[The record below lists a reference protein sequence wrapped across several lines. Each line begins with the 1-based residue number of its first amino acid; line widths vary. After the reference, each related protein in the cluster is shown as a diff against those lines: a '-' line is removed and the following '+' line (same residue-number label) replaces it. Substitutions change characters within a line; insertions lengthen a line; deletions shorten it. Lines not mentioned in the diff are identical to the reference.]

1 MTNLTGQVALVTG
14 AGSGIGAATASELAQ
29 AGAKVCCADLDELAA
44 ARVAE
49 TIIQSGGE
57 ATTLAVNVA
66 DVAENEAMVA
76 AVVERFGAPHI
87 AHLNAGVHITG
98 SIFKT
103 TPEQWDSV
111 LEVNLRGTFF
121 GLKFAGGQIV
131 ESGGGSV
138 IITSSGA
145 GLLGAAGGS
154 AYTASNHGVLGLMKY
169 ASAELAPLGVRVKA
183 ICPGIINTPM
193 LGPLHAQDEGVP
205 SALGASQ
212 PIGRLGTAVEVAKLV
227 VFLAGAEASFI
238 TRVHDSR
245 GRRRE
250 QRIWKLYQRGSVD
263 ACHRRKLTKEGGE

>member
-14 AGSGIGAATASELAQ
+14 AGSGIGAATAIELAR

-49 TIIQSGGE
+49 TIIQAGGE

-76 AVVERFGAPHI
+76 AVVERFGALHI
-87 AHLNAGVHITG
+87 AHLNAGVHLTG

-111 LEVNLRGTFF
+111 LDVNLRGTFF
-121 GLKFAGGQIV
+121 GLKFAGRQIV

-154 AYTASNHGVLGLMKY
+154 AYTASKHGVLGLMKC
-169 ASAELAPLGVRVKA
+169 ASAELAPLGVRVNA

-193 LGPLHAQDEGVP
+193 LGSLHAHDEVA
-205 SALGASQ
+205 SVLGASH
-212 PIGRLGTAVEVAKLV
+212 PIGRLGAAVEVAKLV

-238 TRVHDSR
+238 T
-245 GRRRE
+245 
-250 QRIWKLYQRGSVD
+250 GSTIPVD
-263 ACHRRKLTKEGGE
+263 GGVSSVFGSFTKELRSGLAADAR

>member
-1 MTNLTGQVALVTG
+1 
-14 AGSGIGAATASELAQ
+14 
-29 AGAKVCCADLDELAA
+29 VCCADLDELAA

-49 TIIQSGGE
+49 TIIRSGGE

-76 AVVERFGAPHI
+76 AVVERFGALHI
-87 AHLNAGVHITG
+87 AHLNAGAHLTG

-111 LEVNLRGTFF
+111 LDVNLRGTFF
-121 GLKFAGGQIV
+121 GLKFAGRQIV
-131 ESGGGSV
+131 KSGGGSV

-154 AYTASNHGVLGLMKY
+154 AYTASKHGLLGLMKC
-169 ASAELAPLGVRVKA
+169 ASAELAPLGVRVNA
-183 ICPGIINTPM
+183 ICPGIISTPM
-193 LGPLHAQDEGVP
+193 LGPLHAQDEAVA
-205 SALGASQ
+205 SALGASH

-238 TRVHDSR
+238 T
-245 GRRRE
+245 
-250 QRIWKLYQRGSVD
+250 GSTIPVD
-263 ACHRRKLTKEGGE
+263 GGVSSVFGSFSKEVRSTRTADAR

>member
-1 MTNLTGQVALVTG
+1 MVVTDLTGQVALVTG
-14 AGSGIGAATASELAQ
+14 AGSGIGAATACELAQ

-49 TIIQSGGE
+49 TIIRSGGE

-76 AVVERFGAPHI
+76 AVVERFGALHI
-87 AHLNAGVHITG
+87 AHLNAGVHLTG

-111 LEVNLRGTFF
+111 LDVNLRGTFF
-121 GLKFAGGQIV
+121 GLKFAGRQIV
-131 ESGGGSV
+131 KSGGGSV

-145 GLLGAAGGS
+145 GLLGAAGGL
-154 AYTASNHGVLGLMKY
+154 AYTASKHGLLGLMKC
-169 ASAELAPLGVRVKA
+169 ASAELAPLGVRVNA
-183 ICPGIINTPM
+183 ICPGIISTPM
-193 LGPLHAQDEGVP
+193 LGPLHAQDEAVA
-205 SALGASQ
+205 SALGASH

-238 TRVHDSR
+238 T
-245 GRRRE
+245 
-250 QRIWKLYQRGSVD
+250 GSTIPVD
-263 ACHRRKLTKEGGE
+263 GGVSSIFGSFSKEVRSTRTADAR

>member
-14 AGSGIGAATASELAQ
+14 AGSGIGAATAIELAQ
-29 AGAKVCCADLDELAA
+29 AGAKVGCADLDELAA
-44 ARVAE
+44 ARVVE
-49 TIIQSGGE
+49 TIIRAGGE

-76 AVVERFGAPHI
+76 AVVERFGALHI
-87 AHLNAGVHITG
+87 AHLNAGVHLTG

-111 LEVNLRGTFF
+111 LDVNLRGTFF
-121 GLKFAGGQIV
+121 GLKFAGRQIV

-154 AYTASNHGVLGLMKY
+154 VYTASKHGVLGLMKC
-169 ASAELAPLGVRVKA
+169 ASAELAPLGVRVNA

-193 LGPLHAQDEGVP
+193 LGPLHTQDEGVA
-205 SALGASQ
+205 SAFGGSQ
-212 PIGRLGTAVEVAKLV
+212 PIGRLGAAVEVARLV
-227 VFLAGAEASFI
+227 VFLASAEASFI
-238 TRVHDSR
+238 TGTTIPVDGGVSSVF
-245 GRRRE
+245 
-250 QRIWKLYQRGSVD
+250 GSF
-263 ACHRRKLTKEGGE
+263 TKEIRSTRPAEAR

>member
-1 MTNLTGQVALVTG
+1 MAVTDLTGQVALVTG
-14 AGSGIGAATASELAQ
+14 AGSGIGAATACELAR

-49 TIIQSGGE
+49 AIIQSGGE

-76 AVVERFGAPHI
+76 AVVERFGALHI
-87 AHLNAGVHITG
+87 AHLNAGVHLTG

-111 LEVNLRGTFF
+111 LDVNLRGTFF
-121 GLKFAGGQIV
+121 GLKFAGRQIV
-131 ESGGGSV
+131 KSGGGSV

-154 AYTASNHGVLGLMKY
+154 VYTASKHGVLGLMKC
-169 ASAELAPLGVRVKA
+169 ASAELAPLGVRVNA
-183 ICPGIINTPM
+183 ICPGIISTPM
-193 LGPLHAQDEGVP
+193 LGPLHAHDEAVA
-205 SALGASQ
+205 SALGSSH

-238 TRVHDSR
+238 T
-245 GRRRE
+245 
-250 QRIWKLYQRGSVD
+250 GSTIPVD
-263 ACHRRKLTKEGGE
+263 GGVSSVFGSFFKEVRSTRAADAR